1 MKDLKR
7 ETAGPALEPLILEM
21 TKGSTEALSAV
32 YEQTKT
38 SVYAFA
44 LSIIGDR
51 HSAEDIMQE
60 TYIKAFQ
67 NAGSYTP
74 MGKPMAWLLTITKN
88 LALMKFRTESG
99 RNEALDETL
108 PSPGFEECT
117 LDRLTL
123 QTALNALS
131 EEERQIVTL
140 HAIAGMKHREIA
152 GMLGLPLAT
161 VLSKYHRSLSKLKKL
176 LKEEGH
182 VDERDEHRAP
192 LARARGAGDP

>member
-7 ETAGPALEPLILEM
+7 ETGGPALEPLILEM

-88 LALMKFRTESG
+88 LALMKFRTECS
-99 RNEALDETL
+99 
-108 PSPGFEECT
+108 CT
-117 LDRLTL
+117 VRK
-123 QTALNALS
+123 Q
-131 EEERQIVTL
+131 
-140 HAIAGMKHREIA
+140 
-152 GMLGLPLAT
+152 AT
-161 VLSKYHRSLSKLKKL
+161 ENKR
-176 LKEEGH
+176 
-182 VDERDEHRAP
+182 
-192 LARARGAGDP
+192 

>member
-1 MKDLKR
+1 MVLFR
-7 ETAGPALEPLILEM
+7 LLCPVSFSAPVSLLGALEAPAADGVFYLPVERRNNYD
-21 TKGSTEALSAV
+21 E
-32 YEQTKT
+32 
-38 SVYAFA
+38 YA
-44 LSIIGDR
+44 
-51 HSAEDIMQE
+51 MQE

-88 LALMKFRTESG
+88 LALMKLRTESG